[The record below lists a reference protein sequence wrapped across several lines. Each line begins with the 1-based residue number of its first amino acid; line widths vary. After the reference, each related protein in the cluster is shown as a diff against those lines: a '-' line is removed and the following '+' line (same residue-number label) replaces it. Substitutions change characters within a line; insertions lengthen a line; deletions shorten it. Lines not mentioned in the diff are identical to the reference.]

1 MSKGRMSR
9 ARETTIRWE
18 RMGLVLLPAPHTISN
33 TEDRQVEVAAGMAVG
48 SWMMLSGTLR
58 LA

>member
-1 MSKGRMSR
+1 MSK
-9 ARETTIRWE
+9 AREATIRWE
-18 RMGLVLLPAPHTISN
+18 LKGLVLLPTPHTISN
-33 TEDRQVEVAAGMAVG
+33 TEDRQVGVAAGMAGG